1 MEHRKGSAGIM
12 LANLCMA
19 VRFVNNNFFNSKVLK
34 YTTKTLAILV
44 MQSRSQLIERDL
56 TYVSLL
62 YLAGNFKSHDFITRV
77 TRVLTNSMTRESSS
91 QLDDL

>member
-1 MEHRKGSAGIM
+1 M

-19 VRFVNNNFFNSKVLK
+19 VRFVNENFLTSLILED
-34 YTTKTLAILV
+34 TTKALAILV
-44 MQSRSQLIERDL
+44 RQSKSQLIERDI

-91 QLDDL
+91 QLDDS